1 MFLGGGVPIFLVS
14 RSNTTSP
21 HPQSPSLGTSGLKGS
36 LTWSSLNSLQMRRL
50 RLASK
55 TTFPAPGPLVTSPF
69 RSSVPRPWL
78 RVWSKAT
85 HACEYYRLCR
95 SRLPSVSSAQ
105 PSRHRVLCR
114 PHLLPLPRQALLRAC
129 SVALCPLGLGRALLF
144 RAAAQPGIPS
154 WSRLSWGF
162 PPSHSISRLPLVLAA
177 E

>member
-21 HPQSPSLGTSGLKGS
+21 HPQSPSLGTSVLKGS

-55 TTFPAPGPLVTSPF
+55 TTFPAPGLLGTSPF
-69 RSSVPRPWL
+69 PSSVPRPRL
-78 RVWSKAT
+78 RVPWKAT
-85 HACEYYRLCR
+85 HACEYYGLCR
-95 SRLPSVSSAQ
+95 SRLLS
-105 PSRHRVLCR
+105 LCQVHS
-114 PHLLPLPRQALLRAC
+114 PHPIACCAAPTYSPPEAPLRAC
-129 SVALCPLGLGRALLF
+129 SVALCPLGRSRALLF

-154 WSRLSWGF
+154 WPPHLSWGF
-162 PPSHSISRLPLVLAA
+162 PSSHSISRLPLVLAA